1 MVINFNPHER
11 EARDVGA
18 PSWPMSYNILIHTS
32 VKLVTGLINLI
43 ELGFTILIH
52 TSVKLVTQ
60 YLLQMVQVP

>member
-1 MVINFNPHER
+1 
-11 EARDVGA
+11 
-18 PSWPMSYNILIHTS
+18 MSYNILIHTS